1 MTSLPLSFRVKNA
14 VVEKH
19 QLEGIDPSDRYFN
32 RLIPIKRV
40 EGGYSGTVMYEALS
54 IDSNIHRTVKET
66 LTEIVEK
73 LHEFGFSQIRTR
85 LNFKGQKYL
94 AEKETWTE
102 YPDTPL

>member
-40 EGGYSGTVMYEALS
+40 EGGYNGSVMYEALTL
-54 IDSNIHRTVKET
+54 DSQVHRTVPET
-66 LTEIVEK
+66 TKDIDCR
-73 LHEFGFSQIRTR
+73 STPR
-85 LNFKGQKYL
+85 LRFHQNAHPPQFQRPKIPRRKRNLGRVS
-94 AEKETWTE
+94 
-102 YPDTPL
+102 